1 MNSRTILEC
10 SSFKINKVIKFVP
23 VPVIFILIDNY
34 CEIDYFSLIE
44 LWIANFILW
53 ISLISFHVDAMIG
66 DTNLYLVEEDDCLTA
81 ETGVMIAER
90 ALRGGGRGKEAML
103 LMLRYGKYLNLSF

>member
-1 MNSRTILEC
+1 
-10 SSFKINKVIKFVP
+10 
-23 VPVIFILIDNY
+23 
-34 CEIDYFSLIE
+34 
-44 LWIANFILW
+44 
-53 ISLISFHVDAMIG
+53 MIG

-103 LMLRYGKYLNLSF
+103 LMLRYGKYLNLLLYIPLSVPLEQYAAFHRVNC